1 MIFCALPLS
10 LSPIFLPLSSTAVDI
25 LSDIIQNPTLGK
37 AEIERER
44 SVILREME
52 VPYVQLIIRV
62 RGGGRLFA
70 VKHGFISS
78 FLGREKVNVCVVK
91 LHTLI
96 HLAFKLWIQSQKFY
110 SINFV
115 FVIFFFYPIS
125 PTSHP
130 TVPSTP
136 PSSYLPTTPGS

>member
-1 MIFCALPLS
+1 MIYSAPSLS

-25 LSDIIQNPTLGK
+25 LSDIIQNPTLGT

-62 RGGGRLFA
+62 RGRGRLFA

-78 FLGREKVNVCVVK
+78 FLGRENVKCVLQNCIQRFIWLLNCGYKVR
-91 LHTLI
+91 
-96 HLAFKLWIQSQKFY
+96 
-110 SINFV
+110 NF
-115 FVIFFFYPIS
+115 IP
-125 PTSHP
+125 
-130 TVPSTP
+130 
-136 PSSYLPTTPGS
+136 